1 MKKLNI
7 ALVAPPWYPVPPHG
21 YGGIELVVSLL
32 ATGLRQQGHQVH
44 LFGAEGSE
52 NGTIVCAPKQWR
64 ADLGL
69 PQMSQREAAYAGRVY
84 KKLRSLTET
93 LGPVDV
99 VHEHSGFVGL
109 LAAQYQDHAPVVHTV
124 HGPLDE
130 SERTGYESVVDGAGL
145 VAISESQR
153 NSAPGLPWIG
163 TVHNAV
169 DVESLSLGNA
179 EAGEPYLLALARICP
194 EKGQHNAIEVA
205 HRVRMKLVLAG
216 KIQNTPEGLDYY
228 RRLVR

>member
-69 PQMSQREAAYAGRVY
+69 PQMSPRPATYTARVS
-84 KKLRSLTET
+84 KKLRSFAAILW
-93 LGPVDV
+93 PVAWIYQ
-99 VHEHSGFVGL
+99 HSGFFGPP
-109 LAAQYQDHAPVVHTV
+109 APAYQHPPPRLPPV
-124 HGPLDE
+124 P
-130 SERTGYESVVDGAGL
+130 R
-145 VAISESQR
+145 
-153 NSAPGLPWIG
+153 
-163 TVHNAV
+163 
-169 DVESLSLGNA
+169 
-179 EAGEPYLLALARICP
+179 
-194 EKGQHNAIEVA
+194 
-205 HRVRMKLVLAG
+205 
-216 KIQNTPEGLDYY
+216 
-228 RRLVR
+228 